1 MPSIDPRRAV
11 RLSLAAACLA
21 WPAWAPAVTL
31 SGDATPHQWHSFN
44 LPANAFLGAAGYT
57 GAAWQNTDAGA
68 LYAEWGGFVPDA
80 GTRWTFSRPTV
91 GQSTGLRAVL
101 QETSGTGL
109 RTGINNIYG
118 LAFSQVL
125 GLPLVFNLVLTD
137 AGAAGATAG
146 STRTVVM
153 RSGTLGTLPDMN
165 VTLNGV
171 AATASAATFQQA
183 STLVM
188 PDGNGNEVSTASVN
202 GEWLWRWEQV
212 PVAATYRF
220 DFKAQVGHMSLDNLA
235 VYASPPAA
243 PPPPAPVPT
252 LRAPRVALVGLA
264 GQLAAV
270 AEAQVPVVPATVS
283 AGAAHAPARA
293 AR

>member
-1 MPSIDPRRAV
+1 MPFIDPRRAV
-11 RLSLAAACLA
+11 RLFLAATSLAL
-21 WPAWAPAVTL
+21 PAWAPAVTL

-57 GAAWQNTDAGA
+57 GPAWQNTDAGA

-80 GTRWTFSRPTV
+80 GSRWTFSRPTV

-118 LAFSQVL
+118 LAFSQVP

-137 AGAAGATAG
+137 AGAASATAG
-146 STRTVVM
+146 STRTVVL

-165 VTLNGV
+165 VRLNGV

-188 PDGNGNEVSTASVN
+188 PDANGNSVSTDSVN

-212 PVAATYRF
+212 PVATTYRF
-220 DFKAQVGHMSLDNLA
+220 DFQAQVGHMSLDNLA
-235 VYASPPAA
+235 VYASPPVVPA
-243 PPPPAPVPT
+243 PAAPVPT
-252 LRAPRVALVGLA
+252 LRTPRVALFGLA
-264 GQLAAV
+264 GQLAAQ
-270 AEAQVPVVPATVS
+270 AELQVPAVAAS
-283 AGAAHAPARA
+283 ARANPRA

>member
-1 MPSIDPRRAV
+1 MPFIDPRRAV
-11 RLSLAAACLA
+11 RLFLAATSLAL
-21 WPAWAPAVTL
+21 PAWAPAVTL

-57 GAAWQNTDAGA
+57 GPAWQNTDAGA

-80 GTRWTFSRPTV
+80 GSRWTFSRPTV

-118 LAFSQVL
+118 LAFSQVP

-137 AGAAGATAG
+137 AGAASATAG
-146 STRTVVM
+146 STRTVVL

-165 VTLNGV
+165 VLLNGV
-171 AATASAATFQQA
+171 AATASVATFQQA

-188 PDGNGNEVSTASVN
+188 PDASGNAVETASLN
-202 GEWLWRWEQV
+202 AEWLWRWEQV

-220 DFKAQVGHMSLDNLA
+220 DFRAQVGHMSLDNLG

-243 PPPPAPVPT
+243 PAPAAPMPT
-252 LRAPRVALVGLA
+252 LRTPRVALFGLA
-264 GQLAAV
+264 SQLSALAELQLPSV
-270 AEAQVPVVPATVS
+270 APAT
-283 AGAAHAPARA
+283 A
-293 AR
+293 ARGSRAVR